1 MSDIR
6 HSALPKLAQCAKYE
20 SNPVAGPAAERGTRL
35 DAAFRAFLMGQ
46 PVPVE
51 LSSEEQESVMWAV
64 DTVRDLADGG
74 EIIADEVNL
83 KVKTPGLDHIGT
95 EDARCED
102 EAISFDLK
110 TGQIRSYYEQM
121 AAYAL
126 GNMDRQF
133 EKHFDPQLLNES
145 TWTCCLLFCDQRE
158 FTRIEF
164 NYATAKAVVDGVLEA
179 VNDPNAQPTPCEYCN
194 WCKKA
199 DTCRART
206 APVVETLAV
215 VETPGVSLEAMK
227 AELVANPERLG
238 KFLQA
243 AAMFEDF
250 LGEVKTAAKDQ
261 MATGVFVPGWKLQEE
276 AGREHFDRI
285 AIVRS
290 AIAGK
295 SGLDDLVANL
305 GGKMTGSK
313 FREWCAKM
321 GVPVQEEQAVV
332 GKKIVKLVVDKPKK
346 ARASK

>member
-1 MSDIR
+1 MSAIR
-6 HSALPKLAQCAKYE
+6 HSALPKLAQCACYE

-35 DAAFRAFLMGQ
+35 DAAFRAMLMAQ
-46 PVPVE
+46 PVAVE
-51 LSSEEQESVMWAV
+51 LSSDELESVAWAV
-64 DTVRDLADGG
+64 AKVRELADGAPV
-74 EIIADEVNL
+74 EADEAKL
-83 KVKTPGLDHIGT
+83 KVVTPGMTHVGT
-95 EDARCED
+95 EDAR
-102 EAISFDLK
+102 AAVRLKSFDLK
-110 TGQIRSYYEQM
+110 SGSLRSYLEQA
-121 AAYAL
+121 AAYSL
-126 GNMDRQF
+126 GNMERDFAQ
-133 EKHFDPQLLNES
+133 E
-145 TWTCCLLFCDQRE
+145 WTTYMVFCDQRE
-158 FTRIEF
+158 VVEYHFTYEQAEEI
-164 NYATAKAVVDGVLEA
+164 VGGVLAA
-179 VNDPNAQPTPCEYCN
+179 VNDPAKVPTPCEYCN

-199 DTCRART
+199 DKCVART
-206 APVVETLAV
+206 TPVTETLAV
-215 VETPGVSLEAMK
+215 VESPVSLEAMK
-227 AELVANPERLG
+227 SELVANPERLG

-250 LGEVKTAAKDQ
+250 VDEVKTAAKEQ
-261 MATGVFVPGWKLQEE
+261 MATGVVVPGWKLQEE

-285 AIVRS
+285 AIVRA

>member
-1 MSDIR
+1 
-6 HSALPKLAQCAKYE
+6 
-20 SNPVAGPAAERGTRL
+20 
-35 DAAFRAFLMGQ
+35 MGE

-51 LSSEEQESVMWAV
+51 LSTEEQENVMWAV
-64 DTVRDLADGG
+64 NEAMELSQGKGIVT
-74 EIIADEVNL
+74 DEALL
-83 KVKTPGLDHIGT
+83 KVNTPGLDHIGT

-102 EAISFDLK
+102 ENMSFDLK

-126 GNMDRQF
+126 GNLERQF
-133 EKHFDPQLLNES
+133 YEHFDLQRLEES

-206 APVVETLAV
+206 TPVVETLAV
-215 VETPGVSLEAMK
+215 VETPGVSLEALK
-227 AELVANPERLG
+227 AQIVADPERLG

-243 AAMFEDF
+243 AALFSDF
-250 LGEVKTAAKDQ
+250 YDEVKTAAKVD
-261 MATGVFVPGWKLQEE
+261 MEAGVEIPGWKLQRQSGLEY
-276 AGREHFDRI
+276 FDRI
-285 AIVRS
+285 AIVS
-290 AIAGK
+290 AAVSGK
-295 SGLDDLVANL
+295 SGLDDLVSFL
-305 GGKMTGSK
+305 GGKMSGKK

-321 GVPVQEEQAVV
+321 GVPVREEQA
-332 GKKIVKLVVDKPKK
+332 GRGAEIVKLVVDKPKK
-346 ARASK
+346 GKSK

>member
-1 MSDIR
+1 MSAIR
-6 HSALPKLAQCAKYE
+6 HSALPKLAQCACYE

-35 DAAFRAFLMGQ
+35 DAAFRAMLMAQ
-46 PVPVE
+46 PVAVE
-51 LSSEEQESVMWAV
+51 LSSDELESVAWAV
-64 DTVRDLADGG
+64 AKVRELADGAPV
-74 EIIADEVNL
+74 EADEAKL
-83 KVKTPGLDHIGT
+83 KVVTPGMTHVGT
-95 EDARCED
+95 EDAR
-102 EAISFDLK
+102 AAVRLKSFDLK
-110 TGQIRSYYEQM
+110 SGSLRSYLEQA
-121 AAYAL
+121 AAYSL
-126 GNMDRQF
+126 GNMERDFAQ
-133 EKHFDPQLLNES
+133 E
-145 TWTCCLLFCDQRE
+145 WTTYMVFCDQRE
-158 FTRIEF
+158 VVEYHFTYEQAEEI
-164 NYATAKAVVDGVLEA
+164 VGGVLAA
-179 VNDPNAQPTPCEYCN
+179 VNDPAKVPTPCEYCN

-199 DTCRART
+199 DKCVART
-206 APVVETLAV
+206 TPVTETLAV
-215 VETPGVSLEAMK
+215 VESPVSLEAMK
-227 AELVANPERLG
+227 SELVANPERLG

-250 LGEVKTAAKDQ
+250 VGEVKTAAKDQ
-261 MATGVFVPGWKLQEE
+261 MATGVVVPGWKLQEE

-285 AIVRS
+285 AIVRA

>member
-1 MSDIR
+1 MSAIR
-6 HSALPKLAQCAKYE
+6 HSALPKLAQCACYE

-35 DAAFRAFLMGQ
+35 DAAFRAMLMAQ
-46 PVPVE
+46 PVAVE
-51 LSSEEQESVMWAV
+51 LSSDELESVAWAV
-64 DTVRDLADGG
+64 AKVRELADGAPV
-74 EIIADEVNL
+74 EADEAKL
-83 KVKTPGLDHIGT
+83 KVKTPGMEHEGT
-95 EDARCED
+95 EDAR
-102 EAISFDLK
+102 AAVRLKSFDLK
-110 TGQIRSYYEQM
+110 SGSLRSYLEQA
-121 AAYAL
+121 AAYSL
-126 GNMDRQF
+126 GNMERDFAQ
-133 EKHFDPQLLNES
+133 E
-145 TWTCCLLFCDQRE
+145 WTTYMVFCDQRE
-158 FTRIEF
+158 VVEYHFTYEQAEEIV
-164 NYATAKAVVDGVLEA
+164 NGVLAA
-179 VNDPNAQPTPCEYCN
+179 VADPAKVPTPCEYCN
-194 WCKKA
+194 WCRKA
-199 DTCRART
+199 DTCVART
-206 APVVETLAV
+206 TPVTETLAV
-215 VETPGVSLEAMK
+215 VESPVSLEAMK

-250 LGEVKTAAKDQ
+250 VGEVKTAAKEQ
-261 MATGVFVPGWKLQEE
+261 MATGVVVPGWKLQEE

-346 ARASK
+346 ARAK

>member
-1 MSDIR
+1 MSATIR
-6 HSALPKLAQCAKYE
+6 HSSLPKLAQCAKYE
-20 SNPVAGPAAERGTRL
+20 SNPVAGPAAERGLRL

-51 LSSEEQESVMWAV
+51 LSTEEQESVMWAV

-102 EAISFDLK
+102 EAMSFDLK
-110 TGQIRSYYEQM
+110 TGLSIRSYYEQM

-126 GNMDRQF
+126 GNMDRSF
-133 EKHFDPQLLNES
+133 NE

-179 VNDPNAQPTPCEYCN
+179 VNDPNAQPTPSEYCS
-194 WCKKA
+194 WCVKA
-199 DTCRART
+199 DTCPART

-215 VETPGVSLEAMK
+215 VETPGVSLEALK
-227 AELVANPERLG
+227 AQIVTDPERLG

-243 AAMFEDF
+243 AALFEDF
-250 LGEVKTAAKDQ
+250 LDEVKTAAKDQ
-261 MATGVFVPGWKLQEE
+261 MATGVVVPGWKLQEE
-276 AGREHFDRI
+276 AGREHFDRVS
-285 AIVRS
+285 IVR
-290 AIAGK
+290 AAVAGK

-305 GGKMTGSK
+305 GGKMTGKK
-313 FREWCAKM
+313 FREWCGKM
-321 GVPVQEEQAVV
+321 GIAVQEEEAHR
-332 GKKIVKLVVDKPKK
+332 GDEIVKLVVDKPKK
-346 ARASK
+346 ARAAK

>member
-1 MSDIR
+1 MSATIR

-51 LSSEEQESVMWAV
+51 LSTEEQESVMWAV

-83 KVKTPGLDHIGT
+83 KVKTPGLAHIGT

-126 GNMDRQF
+126 GNMDRSF
-133 EKHFDPQLLNES
+133 NE

-215 VETPGVSLEAMK
+215 VETPGVSLEALK
-227 AELVANPERLG
+227 AQIVADPERLG

-243 AAMFEDF
+243 AALFEDF
-250 LGEVKTAAKDQ
+250 LDEVKTAAKAH
-261 MATGVFVPGWKLQEE
+261 METGVVVPGWKIQKE

-285 AIVRS
+285 AIVS
-290 AIAGK
+290 AAVTGK
-295 SGLDDLVANL
+295 SGLDDLVANC
-305 GGKMTGSK
+305 GGKMTGTK

-321 GVPVQEEQAVV
+321 GVPVQEKQAIV
-332 GKKIVKLVVDKPKK
+332 GKEIVKLVADKKK
-346 ARASK
+346 ARAAK

>member
-1 MSDIR
+1 MSAIR

-20 SNPVAGPAAERGTRL
+20 SNPVAGSAAERGSRL

-51 LSSEEQESVMWAV
+51 LSTEEQESVMWAV

-126 GNMDRQF
+126 GNMDRSF
-133 EKHFDPQLLNES
+133 NA
-145 TWTCCLLFCDQRE
+145 TWTCCLLFSDQRE

-206 APVVETLAV
+206 TPVVDTLAV
-215 VETPGVSLEAMK
+215 VESGVSLEALK
-227 AELVANPERLG
+227 SGLLADPERLG
-238 KFLQA
+238 AFLTTNA
-243 AAMFEDF
+243 IFEDF
-250 LGEVKTAAKDQ
+250 VDDLKTKAKALMKKEV
-261 MATGVFVPGWKLQEE
+261 VPGWKLQKE
-276 AGREHFDRI
+276 AGREHFNRI
-285 AIVRS
+285 AIVS
-290 AIAGK
+290 AAVAGR
-295 SGLDDLVANL
+295 SGLDDLVANC
-305 GGKMTGSK
+305 GGKMTGTK

-321 GVPVQEEQAVV
+321 GVEVQEKQAIV
-332 GKKIVKLVVDKPKK
+332 GKEIVKLVVDKPKK
-346 ARASK
+346 GRKAE

>member
-1 MSDIR
+1 MSAIR
-6 HSALPKLAQCAKYE
+6 HSALPKLAQCACYE

-35 DAAFRAFLMGQ
+35 DAAFRAMLMAQ
-46 PVPVE
+46 PVAVE
-51 LSSEEQESVMWAV
+51 LSSDELESVAWAV
-64 DTVRDLADGG
+64 AKVRELADGAPV
-74 EIIADEVNL
+74 EADEAKL
-83 KVKTPGLDHIGT
+83 KVKTPGMEHEGT
-95 EDARCED
+95 EDAR
-102 EAISFDLK
+102 AAVRLKSFDLK
-110 TGQIRSYYEQM
+110 SGSLRSYLEQA
-121 AAYAL
+121 AAYSL
-126 GNMDRQF
+126 GNMDRDFSQ
-133 EKHFDPQLLNES
+133 E
-145 TWTCCLLFCDQRE
+145 WTTYMVFCDQRE
-158 FTRIEF
+158 VVEYHFTDEQAEEIV
-164 NYATAKAVVDGVLEA
+164 NGVLAA
-179 VNDPNAQPTPCEYCN
+179 VADPAKVPTPCEYCN
-194 WCKKA
+194 WCRKA
-199 DTCRART
+199 DTCVART
-206 APVVETLAV
+206 TPVTETLAV
-215 VETPGVSLEAMK
+215 VESPVSLEAMK

-250 LGEVKTAAKDQ
+250 VDEVKTAAKEQ
-261 MATGVFVPGWKLQEE
+261 MATGVVVPGWKLQEE

-321 GVPVQEEQAVV
+321 GVPVDEEQAVV